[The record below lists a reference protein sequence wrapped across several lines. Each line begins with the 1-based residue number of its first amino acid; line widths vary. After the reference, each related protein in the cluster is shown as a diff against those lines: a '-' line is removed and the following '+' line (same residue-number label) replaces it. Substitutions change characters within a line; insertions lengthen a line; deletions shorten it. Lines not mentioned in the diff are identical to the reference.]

1 MLLQLYRGFELQLR
15 SDRRLSV
22 LDDSL
27 QVGVVSQLHYGWPF
41 LLPHLKTVQ
50 DQLFDFIRDIALELP
65 PLKLLGH
72 AYLQFLLSLTRIEG
86 CFPVIHLINH
96 NPKGPYVCLRP
107 VDVVQDTLRRHV
119 ERRADVQILE
129 IDPKYRHA
137 YLEWSAKPKSA
148 ILATPLCMKIL
159 AILRSLCT
167 IFLEAKYFNP
177 RYTSAM
183 ILLISHSS
191 NLCFLLILPSKS
203 P

>member
-1 MLLQLYRGFELQLR
+1 MY
-15 SDRRLSV
+15 
-22 LDDSL
+22 DSL
-27 QVGVVSQLHYGWPF
+27 QVGIVSQLHDSRPF

-72 AYLQFLLSLTRIEG
+72 AHLQFLLSLARIEG
-86 CFPVIHLINH
+86 CFPVIQLIDH

-137 YLEWSAKPKSA
+137 YLE
-148 ILATPLCMKIL
+148 
-159 AILRSLCT
+159 
-167 IFLEAKYFNP
+167 
-177 RYTSAM
+177 
-183 ILLISHSS
+183 
-191 NLCFLLILPSKS
+191 
-203 P
+203 